1 MYCFYDQEKKKKF
14 SSRKNLSGFALNGFG
29 PGQQIPR
36 THFPALSQPLGECG
50 PGGVRPRKR
59 RAVVSR
65 SCLPASAASGPEDL
79 PGDPAAEVATCRQAL
94 RARTFPAYYA
104 PGVGTGRG
112 RTSASETA
120 ESREGRRPRGP
131 SSRLPKLQPQSSRR
145 GTAPARAPAEPWVTD
160 GRWECGRSLKREL

>member
-36 THFPALSQPLGECG
+36 THFPALPQPLGECG

-65 SCLPASAASGPEDL
+65 FCLPASAASGPEDL
-79 PGDPAAEVATCRQAL
+79 PGDPAAEVATCREAL
-94 RARTFPAYYA
+94 RARTLPAYYA

-120 ESREGRRPRGP
+120 ESREAGGQGAPPAAFPNSSPKVAGGEPR
-131 SSRLPKLQPQSSRR
+131 Q
-145 GTAPARAPAEPWVTD
+145 PARPP
-160 GRWECGRSLKREL
+160 SLG